1 MSEIIEIPTTSFGG
15 NSTTRRRRQQ
25 HHPSLLT
32 RRRSLITRCRRH
44 WREISTINNLAGT
57 GIGSFNDRIRD
68 ALLGGSPFGHPLQHG
83 FLTGLSLQPNG
94 HDHGTEANAARV
106 LVVSNDH
113 IHRCLLLLL
122 SRITVLIC

>member
-1 MSEIIEIPTTSFGG
+1 MA
-15 NSTTRRRRQQ
+15 TTRRRRQQ

-32 RRRSLITRCRRH
+32 RRRRRCSLVTCCRRH
-44 WREISTINNLAGT
+44 WREISTITNLAGT

-106 LVVSNDH
+106 LVSNDH
-113 IHRCLLLLL
+113 IQVPVAASISDYSTHLLEN
-122 SRITVLIC
+122 TPCV